1 MATSHSTNES
11 PLVQQIQAYEDEVRR
26 NRIRLRLSHCP
37 KCRSPADRPA
47 FFRRHDIRARQYWV
61 VIDGMVQKIH
71 SVITRW
77 RCTECNQTFTLYPP
91 FAMRHKRYVLS
102 AILSRSQQYVDTPE
116 LSYRQSVVQDLP
128 TAVATCL
135 PPQRGRQAQA
145 GHRPIFHASADA
157 ERITAESTEVEKENE
172 RDPALAHTTVY
183 RWITTLGHLPET
195 LRKAWELVK
204 QKEPA
209 TRLIRHLAEFRVAPQ
224 KYRTEAR
231 RKVLQ
236 ACRSLCVTNGVYAH
250 LFDASI
256 FPRIATGC
264 AWA

>member
-91 FAMRHKRYVLS
+91 FAMPHKRYVLTE
-102 AILSRSQQYVDTPE
+102 ILSRSQQYVDTPQ
-116 LSYRQSVVQDLP
+116 LSYRQSVEQN
-128 TAVATCL
+128 
-135 PPQRGRQAQA
+135 
-145 GHRPIFHASADA
+145 HRPIFHASPHRQA
-157 ERITAESTEVEKENE
+157 ITAHSTEAEKEKE
-172 RDPALAHTTVY
+172 RNPALAHTTVY
-183 RWITTLGHLPET
+183 RWITTLGHLPKT
-195 LRKAWELVK
+195 LRQAWELIK
-204 QKEPA
+204 QKEPT
-209 TRLIRHLAEFRVAPQ
+209 TRLIRHLAEFRVAPW

-231 RKVLQ
+231 RKVLA
-236 ACRSLCVTNGVYAH
+236 ACRSLCVTEGAYAR

-256 FPRIATGC
+256 FPRIATEC
-264 AWA
+264 SWA